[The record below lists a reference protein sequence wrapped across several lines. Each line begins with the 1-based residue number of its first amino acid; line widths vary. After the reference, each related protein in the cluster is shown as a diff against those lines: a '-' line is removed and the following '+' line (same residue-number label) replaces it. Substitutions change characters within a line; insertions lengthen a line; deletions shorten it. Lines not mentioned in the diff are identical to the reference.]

1 MLLGLTAFL
10 LHVTNLDSSS
20 AFQCMSN
27 ISRITCVQIF
37 QVHQSKCNGH
47 HYVNHMVPLHSS
59 YGVKARHG
67 DGGAPGP
74 IGTRLARL
82 GARLARLGA
91 HSARRWGSAWTP
103 RRRRRHDNYVP
114 LVHYII
120 TVKVEMV
127 TFVSVRHY

>member
-37 QVHQSKCNGH
+37 QVHQSECNGH
-47 HYVNHMVPLHSS
+47 HYVNHM
-59 YGVKARHG
+59 
-67 DGGAPGP
+67 
-74 IGTRLARL
+74 
-82 GARLARLGA
+82 
-91 HSARRWGSAWTP
+91 
-103 RRRRRHDNYVP
+103 VP